1 MKTKSVLFLC
11 LCLFTN
17 ILTCVSQNDPETAKK
32 LPEDTTQVIN
42 LKEQIVVANKVRRM
56 SLSRLPIPLLK
67 TPASMSVIESDV
79 LKTLNITNILN
90 LDKVTA
96 GLRVMNVYGG
106 FTLFRARGLDGVTV
120 LSNGIRDERFELYSS
135 APTSSFVGV
144 NRVEVLKGP
153 ASAISGYSSIG
164 GIVNI
169 VYNQPSPTP
178 SVEARIGVGS
188 WDTYSAQVG
197 VSSTVSSKVN
207 MRFDYTG
214 ITSDGWRGNYRR
226 SNNAYIAFDYKPD
239 EKNKFIFSVLAYD
252 NRVHTD
258 PGIPRFTN
266 DIYDKDGNQIYAIGD
281 IPKGID
287 QKKVNY
293 TYVDDH
299 LNDKHI
305 STTNSWE
312 HTFNSDWK
320 LKDAAS
326 FSYNKLSYL
335 QSEEFSHLTTTTP
348 GVYDSY
354 YMNGD
359 KKVYIS
365 VDSIVR
371 EPFHFD
377 YDNYYVGNQLEV
389 QGRVNKWGMK
399 HTLSM
404 GYDMFYVHLK
414 RFQGSNFSGPATT
427 TVMSLYDP
435 ITNPGYL
442 DAKFTNAVTFKELYN
457 SFFVYDYTELN
468 DRWGAMFALRYNI
481 FSRTSQTD
489 KTDNKTVTEKGVKY
503 DLNDNAFTYKAG
515 LIYRFAGNNRIYASV
530 SNFFRPIRTVGSDN
544 YVYVDKN
551 GDEIAPSS
559 SGKVYVPEKGMQ
571 YEAGIHS
578 NINNIL
584 SIELS
589 AYYIKK
595 SNMVQTLGKNADGK
609 TVYGQVGEVTSKGI
623 DFETKLSPVDWFD
636 LHAGYA
642 LTIAKMGEYSS
653 TAIANSTY
661 KGNSLVNA
669 PKHTAFGW
677 AFFNG
682 KSNENLFRVGLG
694 FDYASKS
701 YADLANRMW
710 FNPAFVGN
718 GMASYTYKQWTLQA
732 NINNIFDKRYAKAAE
747 NSIQWLPEQ
756 GRNFMLTAIIKM

>member
-1 MKTKSVLFLC
+1 MKTKFVLFIC
-11 LCLFTN
+11 LCAFINIFT
-17 ILTCVSQNDPETAKK
+17 CSSQNEFERMNP
-32 LPEDTTQVIN
+32 LPDDTIQVIN

-56 SLSRLPIPLLK
+56 SLSKLPVPLLK

-90 LDKVTA
+90 IDKVTT

-120 LSNGIRDERFELYSS
+120 LSNGIRDERFDLYSS

-153 ASAISGYSSIG
+153 ASAISGYGSIG
-164 GIVNI
+164 GIINI
-169 VYNQPSPTP
+169 VYNQPSATP
-178 SVEARIGVGS
+178 SLEARIGVGS

-197 VSSTVSSKVN
+197 ISSAVSSKVN

-214 ITSDGWRGNYRR
+214 ITSDGWRGNYRK
-226 SNNAYIAFDYKPD
+226 SNNAYLAFDYTPD
-239 EKNKFIFSVLAYD
+239 EKNKFLFSVIAYD

-266 DIYDKDGNQIYAIGD
+266 DIFDKNGNKIYSIGD
-281 IPKGID
+281 IPKDID
-287 QKKVNY
+287 QKRVNY

-312 HTFNSDWK
+312 HKFDNNWK
-320 LKDAAS
+320 LKDAVS
-326 FSYNKLSYL
+326 FSFNRLSYL
-335 QSEEFSHLTTTTP
+335 QSEEFSHLTSTTP
-348 GVYDSY
+348 GTYDNY
-354 YMNGD
+354 YMKGD
-359 KKVYIS
+359 NKVYIS

-377 YDNYYVGNQLEV
+377 YDNYYLGNQFEI
-389 QGRVNKWGMK
+389 QGKINKWGMQ
-399 HTLSM
+399 HTVSM
-404 GYDMFYVHLK
+404 GYDMFYAHLK
-414 RFQGSNFSGPATT
+414 RFQGGNFSGPATT
-427 TVMSLYDP
+427 TVMSLYNP

-442 DAKFTNAVTFKELYN
+442 DAKFKNAVTFQELYN
-457 SFFVYDYTELN
+457 SFFVYDYTEFN
-468 DRWGAMFALRYNI
+468 DRLGAMFTLRYNL
-481 FSRTSQTD
+481 FTRKSQTSI
-489 KTDNKTVTEKGVKY
+489 TDNKTVTEDGTKY
-503 DLNDNAFTYKAG
+503 DLNDNAFTYKIG
-515 LIYRFAGNNRIYASV
+515 LIYRFAGSNRIYASV
-530 SNFFRPIRTVGSDN
+530 SNFFRPIRTVGSDD

-551 GDEIAPSS
+551 GNEIEPNS

-584 SIELS
+584 SVELS

-609 TVYGQVGEVTSKGI
+609 TVYGQVGEVTSKGMEL
-623 DFETKLSPVDWFD
+623 ETKFSPVNWFD

-661 KGNSLVNA
+661 KDNFLVNA

-677 AFFNG
+677 VFFNG
-682 KSNENLFRVGLG
+682 KSKENLFRLGLG
-694 FDYASKS
+694 FDYSSKS
-701 YADLANRMW
+701 YADLANKMW

-718 GMASYTYKQWTLQA
+718 AMASYGYKQWTLQT

-756 GRNFMLTAIIKM
+756 GRNFTVTAILKM